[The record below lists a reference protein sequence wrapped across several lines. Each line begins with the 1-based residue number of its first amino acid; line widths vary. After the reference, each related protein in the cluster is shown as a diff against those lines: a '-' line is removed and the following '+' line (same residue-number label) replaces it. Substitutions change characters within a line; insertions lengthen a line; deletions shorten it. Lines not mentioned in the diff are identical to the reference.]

1 VRLHSILHGSRANGP
16 NLRSVVWVQ
25 GCVGIGCAGCVNPAT
40 HDPNGGTE
48 ISPNELAHQLIRYA
62 APGTEGLTLSGGE
75 PLQCKEL
82 LSFIQSVKFC
92 APDWSVGIFTGYTR
106 EELGGYSDLGARWNR
121 IRATLDFAVVGR
133 YDRTQPCN
141 KPLVSSANQELVLLS
156 DRYSLTDFGPQTE
169 EVHIGP
175 DGLFVITGFPVK
187 SSFDS

>member
-1 VRLHSILHGSRANGP
+1 MRLHSILHGSRANGP

-48 ISPNELAHQLIRYA
+48 IDLDDLVQELLYKSV
-62 APGTEGLTLSGGE
+62 PGTEGLTLSGGE
-75 PLQCKEL
+75 PLQ
-82 LSFIQSVKFC
+82 QSWDVLDLIGEIKTLK
-92 APDWSVGIFTGYTR
+92 PDWSIGMFTGYAR
-106 EELGGYSDLGARWNR
+106 SELCDIPIWTA
-121 IRATLDFAVVGR
+121 IRATLDFAVFGR
-133 YDRTQPCN
+133 YDRTKPCN
-141 KPLVSSANQELVLLS
+141 LPLTSSWNQELVLLS
-156 DRYSLTDFGPQTE
+156 NRYSLTDFGPQTE